1 MRTILRLGLFFALAA
16 SAAFA
21 QMATHA
27 DPTAVKFVTS
37 DIESFWKAFD
47 KATAENAEEIYAQE
61 YFAPG
66 SDGLQ
71 LFLKYRI
78 GSAKSFAEQV
88 TASRK
93 YYEGLRGPSRRIA
106 AFEPNMRASFRK
118 LKVLYPDAI
127 FPNVYFVI
135 GRMNSAGTLAPGGLL
150 IGVEMFGANGEVNTE
165 GLTQW
170 QRSVIGP
177 IEKVPFVVAHES
189 IHYQQKYSIPGEPTL
204 LQRSI
209 NEGAADFIAEL
220 ISGGHVNPHLHAYGN
235 PIEEQLWNEFKLAMR
250 GTDASNWLYQG
261 NQAKGRPADLG
272 YYMGYKITES
282 YYRNAS
288 DKRAAIKEI
297 LEIKDF
303 DEFLKASR
311 YEEKFARNAQGS

>member
-1 MRTILRLGLFFALAA
+1 MRIVAKISLVLALAA
-16 SAAFA
+16 ASALA
-21 QMATHA
+21 QMATNT
-27 DPTAVKFVTS
+27 DPAAVKFVTS

-47 KATAENAEEIYAQE
+47 KANAESGEKIYQDE
-61 YFAPG
+61 YLSPG

-78 GSAKSFAEQV
+78 GSAKSLAEQITV
-88 TASRK
+88 SRK

-106 AFEPNMRASFRK
+106 AFEPKMRASFQK
-118 LKVLYPDAI
+118 FKELYPDAI

-150 IGVEMFGANGEVNTE
+150 IGVDMFGANGEVNLD
-165 GLTQW
+165 GLSQW

-177 IEKVPFVVAHES
+177 IEKVPFVVAHEL

-220 ISGGHVNPHLHAYGN
+220 ISGGHVNPHLHKYGN
-235 PIEEQLWNEFKLAMR
+235 PIEEQLWSEFKLAMK
-250 GTDASNWLYQG
+250 GTDVSNWLYQG
-261 NQAKGRPADLG
+261 NQAKERPADLG

-282 YYRNAS
+282 YYRNAA

-297 LEIKDF
+297 LEIKNF
-303 DEFLKASR
+303 DEFFKASR
-311 YEEKFARNAQGS
+311 YEEKFARKAQGS

>member
-1 MRTILRLGLFFALAA
+1 MRTTFRLSLIFALAA
-16 SAAFA
+16 TTAFA
-21 QMATHA
+21 QMATNA
-27 DPTAVKFVTS
+27 DPAAVKFVTS

-47 KATAENAEEIYAQE
+47 KATTENAEEIYTQE

-78 GSAKSFAEQV
+78 GNAKSFAEQV
-88 TASRK
+88 SSSRK
-93 YYEGLRGPSRRIA
+93 YYEALRAPSRRIA
-106 AFEPNMRASFRK
+106 AFEPKMRASFRK
-118 LKVLYPDAI
+118 LKDLYPDAI

-150 IGVEMFGANGEVNTE
+150 IGVDMFGANGQVNSD
-165 GLTQW
+165 GLSQW
-170 QRSVIGP
+170 QRSVIAP

-189 IHYQQKYSIPGEPTL
+189 IYYQQKYSIPGEPTL
-204 LQRSI
+204 LQKSI

-220 ISGGHVNPHLHAYGN
+220 ISGGHVNPHLHVYGN
-235 PIEEQLWNEFKLAMR
+235 PLEEELWREFKQAMN
-250 GTDASNWLYQG
+250 GTDVSNWLYQG
-261 NQAKGRPADLG
+261 DQAKDRPADLG

-303 DEFLKASR
+303 EEFLKASR
-311 YEEKFARNAQGS
+311 YEEKFARKVQGS